1 MVSLHRLPRRFIHR
15 VARTLE
21 PSVDRLGNRNPQLL
35 RELKGRLKP
44 APVLLTLGASIA
56 GQGLYGFSRLG
67 ALPNEISAE
76 IGHEYCLGPAAG
88 EYSSPSCIQDALGNT
103 INWPLWWA
111 HTFPGLH
118 GWILAIAIVIG
129 SYLLIADWSNEEE
142 RGTLNPIRL
151 SPRSAPSILLGKL
164 LGVPLLVYVFLLAGL
179 PFYLLAMVGAGRSP
193 LAMVAGLTIDLAQ
206 LSFWFTTSL
215 LFAACSGKGRGAKA
229 ILGALVVTFSLLL
242 ALRMTGD
249 SEIGSAGLLRVLANL
264 VTPSLGLAPGATL
277 GQFADNSLTIL
288 RSQTWFGWPIGA
300 STIGLTLLSVTLL
313 SAWSY
318 VCWAALIRRFDRPQA
333 TFWTKTQSYG
343 ITAGLTLISLGA
355 IDGRFL
361 INAGYSTYSINS
373 AIEGQSMLFWLLLPL
388 GLSLVQS
395 RQSLLDWMRQ
405 PKPKN
410 NARFQDWLTGKFS
423 PPWLALGV
431 NGAIGVTAVSCYFSR
446 ILTTGRFGAAN
457 LFWGLLLLTNL
468 LLLLVGITQWLQLRL
483 RQRAGVAS
491 ALTIAAGLFALPIG
505 LLLLGQ
511 SATNPFFNPLW
522 LLTFSPFAA
531 LSEMGPGPVILVLCG
546 QWLGLALIYRQFDR
560 SLRQLSRSEFAAA
573 LSPTSTPTPVS

>member
-1 MVSLHRLPRRFIHR
+1 MVSLHRLPRRFVHR

-67 ALPNEISAE
+67 ALPDEISAE

-151 SPRSAPSILLGKL
+151 SPRSAPSIVLGKL
-164 LGVPLLVYVFLLAGL
+164 LGVPLLVYLFLLAGL
-179 PFYLLAMVGAGRSP
+179 PFYLMAMMGAGRSP

-206 LSFWFTTSL
+206 ISFWFTTSL

-242 ALRMTGD
+242 AERMTGD
-249 SEIGSAGLLRVLANL
+249 SEIGSAGLLQVLANL
-264 VTPSLGLAPGATL
+264 VTPSLGLAPGAAS
-277 GQFADNSLTIL
+277 GQFSNYLTIL
-288 RSQTWFGWPIGA
+288 RAQSWFGWPIGA

-333 TFWTKTQSYG
+333 TFWTKAQSYG

-355 IDGRFL
+355 IDVGPL
-361 INAGYSTYSINS
+361 IRANYNRYSINS
-373 AIEGQSMLFWLLLPL
+373 VIEGQSMLFWLLLPL

-405 PKPKN
+405 PKPKQS
-410 NARFQDWLTGKFS
+410 ARFKDWLTGEFS
-423 PPWLALGV
+423 PPGLALGV
-431 NGAIGVTAVSCYFSR
+431 NGAIVVIAMSCYLVH
-446 ILTTGRFGAAN
+446 ILAPGQSGSAK

-468 LLLLVGITQWLQLRL
+468 LLLLVGITQLLQLRV
-483 RQRAGVAS
+483 RQKAGVAS

-505 LLLLGQ
+505 LLLSGQ
-511 SATNPFFNPLW
+511 PSANPLW
-522 LLTFSPFAA
+522 LLTVYPFAA
-531 LSEMGPGPVILVLCG
+531 LSEMAPGPVIAVLCG

>member
-1 MVSLHRLPRRFIHR
+1 MVSLHRLPRRFVHR

-44 APVLLTLGASIA
+44 APVLGTLAASIA
-56 GQGLYGFSRLG
+56 GQALYGFSRWG
-67 ALPNEISAE
+67 TLPSEISAE
-76 IGHEYCLGPAAG
+76 MGNDYCLGPAAG
-88 EYSSPSCIQDALGNT
+88 EYGSPSCIQDALGNT

-111 HTFPGLH
+111 DTFPGLH

-164 LGVPLLVYVFLLAGL
+164 LGVPLLVYVFLLTGL
-179 PFYLLAMVGAGRSP
+179 PFYLMAMMGAGRSP

-249 SEIGSAGLLRVLANL
+249 SEIASAGLLQVLANL

-277 GQFADNSLTIL
+277 GQFADHSLTVL

-313 SAWSY
+313 SAWSS

-333 TFWTKTQSYG
+333 TFWSKVQSYG
-343 ITAGLTLISLGA
+343 ITAGLTLISLGS
-355 IDGRFL
+355 
-361 INAGYSTYSINS
+361 INVGSMIRSNYSINTV
-373 AIEGQSMLFWLLLPL
+373 IEGQSILFWLLLPL

-395 RQSLLDWMRQ
+395 RQALLDWMRQ
-405 PKPKN
+405 PKPKQS
-410 NARFQDWLTGKFS
+410 ARFKDWLTGEFS

-431 NGAIGVTAVSCYFSR
+431 NGAIGVTAMSCYFSR
-446 ILTTGRFGAAN
+446 ILTPGQLGAAN

-468 LLLLVGITQWLQLRL
+468 LLLLVGITQLLQLRL
-483 RQRAGVAS
+483 HQKAGAVS
-491 ALTIAAGLFALPIG
+491 ALTIAVGLFGLPIG

-511 SATNPFFNPLW
+511 SSTNPLFNPLW
-522 LLTFSPFAA
+522 LLTFYPFAA
-531 LSEMGPGPVILVLCG
+531 LSEMGPGPAIAVLCG

-560 SLRQLSRSEFAAA
+560 SLRQLSRSDFAAA
-573 LSPTSTPTPVS
+573 LSPTSNPTSVS